1 MSFAS
6 SLQTLHCT
14 SEAINYWCIEVYF
27 DISKY
32 TSTLSKIEVYTS
44 TGPDCLD
51 YLWNWMLRFHPDFP
65 DSVLKEIRPERCGPF
80 RQDPNWVFHKILYWK
95 HTLPRNF
102 NKHQSGHSLK
112 PSPFS
117 QCQTQTGP
125 CCCPS
130 NHILWVW
137 QVQTSCCLFTQEK
150 RCTCFRVLTGI
161 LTCCWSDSE
170 GTTKKVVLTAQV
182 DQEGTV
188 FWICWY
194 SIFKHS
200 WQS

>member
-1 MSFAS
+1 MGVSNPVSRDSKTQFLNIPSQKSGDSRVPKKPCWTPTYSNCIFLFYTENATFFAVPR
-6 SLQTLHCT
+6 LFVKLNGT
-14 SEAINYWCIEVYF
+14 
-27 DISKY
+27 
-32 TSTLSKIEVYTS
+32 
-44 TGPDCLD
+44 
-51 YLWNWMLRFHPDFP
+51 DFP

-102 NKHQSGHSLK
+102 TKHQSGYSLK

-137 QVQTSCCLFTQEK
+137 QVRTSCCLFTQE
-150 RCTCFRVLTGI
+150 
-161 LTCCWSDSE
+161 
-170 GTTKKVVLTAQV
+170 
-182 DQEGTV
+182 
-188 FWICWY
+188 
-194 SIFKHS
+194 
-200 WQS
+200 